1 MKETRMS
8 AASWFEQCDEVLSRI
23 RTTQAE
29 QIRRAAEMIADAA
42 QAGRGL
48 HFHDTGHCSHE
59 AIHRAGGLCML
70 SPFRFSLGIEGRP
83 APKRTAQVAERQSQ
97 TRGGT
102 EEELASLAVRRS
114 AMSPGDALIV
124 SSVSGKSASVVE
136 VALAAQRLG
145 VKVLAITNV
154 AYSRAVES
162 LHSSGKRLCEAAD
175 VVVDN
180 CGVVGDAILNVEGV
194 DTGVA
199 PTSGVA
205 FCYIIW
211 AIVSEAVAQM
221 IARGLHP
228 HVYRSV
234 NLPDGEEFNARAEAG
249 YRETGV

>member
-1 MKETRMS
+1 MS
-8 AASWFEQCDEVLSRI
+8 AVRWFERCDEVLTNI

-29 QIRRAAEMIADAA
+29 QIRAAAKLIAEAA
-42 QAGRGL
+42 QAGGGL
-48 HFHDTGHCSHE
+48 HFHDTGHCSRE
-59 AIHRAGGLCML
+59 PIHRAGGLCML
-70 SPFRFSLGIEGRP
+70 TPFQFSLSVETLP
-83 APKRTAQVAERQSQ
+83 APKRMDQVAERRSQ
-97 TRGGT
+97 TRGAAD
-102 EEELASLAVRRS
+102 EELASLAVRRS

-124 SSVSGKSASVVE
+124 SSVSGKSAGVVE
-136 VALAAQRLG
+136 VAMAAQRLG
-145 VKVLAITNV
+145 VKVIAITNV
-154 AYSRAVES
+154 TYSRAVES
-162 LHSSGKRLCEAAD
+162 LHSSGKRLSEVAD

-199 PTSGVA
+199 PSSGVA

-221 IARGLHP
+221 VARGLSP